1 MLARTR
7 ENLQS
12 IYVLLFL
19 NVAFFLFQ
27 YQDQE
32 RYRYLFSFDR
42 SRVMSGEFWRI
53 FTYQFVQSGPL
64 SLFFGLL
71 ILYIMG
77 SAVEATL
84 GTFDFVAL
92 FLLSL
97 LGSVAIAF
105 GLNIA
110 LLGSFFIS
118 YSLLFIYAYLFP
130 EQTFYVFFVLPV
142 KVKWLAWIAAGALVV
157 GIVFGNRQ
165 SIAAAGGVI
174 LSFGYFYFRHRRPAL
189 PRAVRPELPKKAM
202 DEEQLVMHRNLVMF
216 QNVKKA
222 LVSST
227 PEARTALAET
237 VKAAIKP
244 GVNICPPRD
253 YKPENED
260 RYCARCEGFAE
271 CTLRHMGLTDPT
283 LVEGDAHS

>member
-12 IYVLLFL
+12 IYVLIFL
-19 NVAFFLFQ
+19 NIAFFLFQ

-32 RYRYLFSFDR
+32 RYRSLFSFDK
-42 SRVMSGEFWRI
+42 SRVLSGEFWRV

-77 SAVEATL
+77 SAVESAL
-84 GTFDFVAL
+84 GTFDFMAL

-97 LGSVAIAF
+97 FGSVAIAF
-105 GLNIA
+105 GMNTA

-118 YSLLFIYAYLFP
+118 YSLLFVYAYLFP

-142 KVKWLAWIAAGALVV
+142 KVKWLAWIAAGALLV
-157 GIVFGNRQ
+157 GIVLGNRQ

-174 LSFGYFYFRHRRPAL
+174 ASFGYFYLRHRRAAA
-189 PRAVRPELPKKAM
+189 PRAVRPDLPRSGL
-202 DEEQLVMHRNLVMF
+202 DEEQLVVHRNLVLY
-216 QNVKKA
+216 QKIKKA
-222 LVSST
+222 LGSGT
-227 PEARTALAET
+227 PEERLGLAQSIAPT
-237 VKAAIKP
+237 VKA
-244 GVNICPPRD
+244 GVNICPPAD
-253 YKPENED
+253 FKPENDD

-271 CTLRHMGLTDPT
+271 CSLRHMRLTDSS
-283 LVEGDAHS
+283 LAESEAHS

>member
-12 IYVLLFL
+12 IYVLIFL

-42 SRVMSGEFWRI
+42 SRVLSGELWRI

-64 SLFFGLL
+64 SLFFVLL

-84 GTFDFVAL
+84 GTFDFMAL

-97 LGSVAIAF
+97 FGSVAIAF

-118 YSLLFIYAYLFP
+118 YSLLFVYAYLFP

-142 KVKWLAWIAAGALVV
+142 KVKWLAWIAVGVLIV
-157 GIVFGNRQ
+157 GIVIGNKQ

-174 LSFGYFYFRHRRPAL
+174 LSFGYFLLRNRRPAL
-189 PRAVRPELPKKAM
+189 PKALRPDLPKKGL
-202 DEEQLVMHRNLVMF
+202 DEEQLVVHRNLVLY
-216 QNVKKA
+216 QKIKKA
-222 LVSST
+222 LGPGT
-227 PEARTALAET
+227 AEERAALAASILPT
-237 VKAAIKP
+237 IKA

-253 YKPENED
+253 FKPEHED

-271 CTLRHMGLTDPT
+271 CSVRHMRLSDPA
-283 LVEGDAHS
+283 LAEGETHS